1 MNPTDIY
8 DALDTIAKK
17 PFERAEFPFEF
28 ALATD
33 VAQAAVAKLRNGATN
48 KSDLSGGVLFNKR
61 FHYAPAPLGEVE
73 ATFEI
78 LKASSKN
85 KSAKPAI
92 LFTTDGQTLSAI
104 HPASGETLHCAFKE
118 LGDQYGFFLSA
129 AGKERYKALDE
140 NPIDIKATSK
150 LAKLYDALRRVNPDW
165 GSDARRHEMNQLMM
179 RLIFCLFSED
189 VGIFPKGQFSRIL
202 FIYAGDKGEE
212 AREVLISAF
221 QAMNVPQAQRCN
233 LPAWTRELEYV
244 NGGLF
249 AGEIDAPQF
258 DRAAFNYLREACQ
271 LDWREIN
278 PDIFGSMIQSVAD
291 PNIRAELGMHYT
303 SEPNIMKVLEP
314 LFLKELDKSIAE
326 AHTVKELRAI
336 LERMEKI
343 RIFDPACGS
352 GNFLVVAYRQLR
364 NREMQVLKRLEAV
377 EGHITLNM
385 FSIIPIRNFYGIEIA
400 DFAAETAKLALF
412 IAEYQANSCF
422 AEAFGKIF
430 APLPL
435 KEAAHIICDNALR
448 LEWSEVCKPQEG
460 GEVYIVGNPP
470 FLGSNFQSKKQ
481 KQDMG
486 LVFVKKIKNYKSLD
500 FVAAWYL
507 KAASYIN
514 GYNAKSALVATNSI
528 CQGQAVSTLWP
539 VIFAQ
544 GVEISFAYHS
554 FKWANNAS
562 HNAAVMCVVIGLR
575 KAQKGI
581 KRLYNNDI
589 GTAVENINPYLVDAP
604 VLFVSKSSQP
614 LFVKYSMMKGNQPT
628 GEDFILSPEEKE
640 QLVSDYPQA
649 VKFIRQF
656 VGSQELVRGITRY
669 CLWIHEG
676 DVAEAL
682 AIPPICARINRIKAY
697 RLGSSKKSTR
707 LKAETSWQFD
717 EIRRPLAFSYAVL
730 VPRVTSERRSY
741 LPVAR
746 VGKEIISSDQ
756 NQVLYDAPDWCI
768 ALIASRIHLVWI
780 GTVCGKLKSDFRY
793 SNTLGWN
800 TFPVPKFT
808 PEQLDALSKSART
821 ILKTRYSHY
830 PKTIAQLYDP
840 KKMPDDLRAVHKA
853 NDDLLES
860 MYREQPFHN
869 DTERLEHLFKL
880 YAAKIKKNSKRTEKK

>member
-1 MNPTDIY
+1 MNQTDIY

-33 VAQAAVAKLRNGATN
+33 AAQAAVAKLRNGATN
-48 KSDLSGGVLFNKR
+48 KSDLPGGVLFNKR
-61 FHYAPAPLGEVE
+61 FHYAPASLGEVE

-104 HPASGETLHCAFKE
+104 HLASGETLHCAFKE

-165 GSDARRHEMNQLMM
+165 GSDTRRHEMNQLMM
-179 RLIFCLFSED
+179 RLIFCLFAED
-189 VGIFPKGQFSRIL
+189 VGIFPKNQFSRIL
-202 FIYAGDKGEE
+202 FTYVGDKGEE
-212 AREVLISAF
+212 AREVLIAAF
-221 QAMNVPQAQRCN
+221 RAMNVPQAQRSD

-258 DRAAFNYLREACQ
+258 NSAAFNYLREACQ

-303 SEPNIMKVLEP
+303 SESNIMKVLEP

-385 FSIIPIRNFYGIEIA
+385 FSIIPIHNFYGIEIA
-400 DFAAETAKLALF
+400 DFAVETAKLALF
-412 IAEYQANSCF
+412 IAEYQANSLF
-422 AEAFGKIF
+422 AGAFGKTF

-435 KEAAHIICDNALR
+435 NEAARITRGNALR
-448 LEWSEVCKPQEG
+448 LEWSSICKIPED
-460 GEVYIVGNPP
+460 GEVFIVGNPP
-470 FLGSNFQSKKQ
+470 FLGKAQQNTSQ
-481 KQDMG
+481 KYDMDF
-486 LVFVKKIKNYKSLD
+486 VFFGKLKNYRAFD
-500 FVAAWYL
+500 IVAAWHF
-507 KAASYIN
+507 KAAEYIRGKKAN
-514 GYNAKSALVATNSI
+514 YALVSTNSV
-528 CQGQAVSTLWP
+528 CQGASAAALWQN
-539 VIFAQ
+539 ILGDKLEIGFACKN
-544 GVEISFAYHS
+544 
-554 FKWANNAS
+554 FKWSNGAADK
-562 HNAAVMCVVIGLR
+562 AAVICSIIGVRNLENKPKFLFDDGVISIAKNINSYL
-575 KAQKGI
+575 
-581 KRLYNNDI
+581 LDF
-589 GTAVENINPYLVDAP
+589 ENIYISPSRVSIFNLPSMDFGCMPYDN
-604 VLFVSKSSQP
+604 
-614 LFVKYSMMKGNQPT
+614 GNLL
-628 GEDFILSPEEKE
+628 LSAHEKDELLYEHPE
-640 QLVSDYPQA
+640 SA
-649 VKFIRQF
+649 SFIRKF
-656 VGSQELVRGITRY
+656 MGSQEVVKGVERY
-669 CLWIHEG
+669 CLWIDSK
-676 DVAEAL
+676 DVEDAL
-682 AIPPICARINRIKAY
+682 KIPFIAARIEATRMA
-697 RLGSSKKSTR
+697 R
-707 LKAETSWQFD
+707 LKMKDRAGRALSECPYQFR
-717 EIRRPLAFSYAVL
+717 EHKAPSSHAIL
-730 VPRVTSERRSY
+730 VPRVTSERRPY
-741 LPVAR
+741 LPVVR
-746 VGKEIISSDQ
+746 VGADVISSDL

-768 ALIASRIHLVWI
+768 ALIASRIHWVWI
-780 GTVCGKLKSDFRY
+780 GTVCGRLESRFRY

-808 PEQLDALSKSART
+808 LEQLDALSKSAMT

-830 PKTIAQLYDP
+830 PKTIAELYDP
-840 KKMPDDLRAVHKA
+840 QKMPDDLRTVHKA

-869 DTERLEHLFKL
+869 DTERLQHLFKL